1 MDETLTLAEAAAAL
15 GVPAWRVRL
24 LYDFGDLP
32 EPVRIDG
39 VRVLTGADLPV
50 IAAALQSLRA
60 RWLVEDASA
69 RPRTGHK
76 AGKKARAGKGRK
88 RASAWA

>member
-39 VRVLTGADLPV
+39 MRVLTGADLPA

-60 RWLVEDASA
+60 RWLAEDATA

-76 AGKKARAGKGRK
+76 ANAGKKAKRKAALARA
-88 RASAWA
+88 